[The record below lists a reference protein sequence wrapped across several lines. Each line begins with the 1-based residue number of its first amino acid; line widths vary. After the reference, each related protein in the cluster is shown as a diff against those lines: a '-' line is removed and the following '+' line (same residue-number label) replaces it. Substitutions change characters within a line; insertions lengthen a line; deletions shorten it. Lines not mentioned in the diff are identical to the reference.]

1 MRDNRDK
8 GLALRKAYSYPSLA
22 QLAAAGSRGAPDV
35 EAARSS
41 RRQLSSCRGHDHLG
55 SPAFLDS
62 LQGKPDLLLPHLQSL
77 SLSEAGSS
85 PRRSE

>member
-8 GLALRKAYSYPSLA
+8 ALALSKAYSYPDLSK
-22 QLAAAGSRGAPDV
+22 LAAEGRGAPDV
-35 EAARSS
+35 AAARAA

-62 LQGKPDLLLPHLQSL
+62 LAGKPDLLLPHLQGL
-77 SLSEAGSS
+77 SLSDGGGSD
-85 PRRSE
+85 PE